1 MEALGSFLQAF
12 VDLGPSVMLPIII
25 FIFALILGTKPS
37 KAFTSGITV
46 GIGFIGLNL
55 VIGLLTDSIG
65 PAAEAMVEN
74 FGLSLNIIDIGWPA
88 ASAIAY
94 GTILG
99 ALAIPVGIIIN
110 VVLLLLGLTR
120 TMNIDLWNYW
130 HIAFTGSLVYV
141 ITQDFAL
148 GLFTMGTHAML
159 LYLIADISAKDVEE
173 EYGMP
178 NMTFPHGASIAGY
191 VVAVPLNW
199 IIDRIPGLKN
209 INLDANSI
217 QNKIGIFGNTTVMG
231 ILIGVVIGILAGYDI
246 NGVLNLGIQ
255 TGAVMM
261 LMPKMVSLLME
272 GLAPISESA
281 SNTIQNRFPD
291 RDLYIGMDSALA
303 VGQPSV
309 LSASLVLVP
318 ITLLLAVIL
327 PGNEVLPIGDLA
339 TIPFMIAL
347 MSAVFKGD
355 ILKSIIG
362 GAIHIV
368 LSLYIATWA
377 APFITDAALAANF
390 DIGGA
395 SAISVLSDGGA
406 FTTILF
412 GGFSMLFSWIG
423 IGLVALI
430 VLIGLIY
437 YNRIR
442 PKRLL
447 ESNEVR

>member
-1 MEALGSFLQAF
+1 MEAIGNFLQAF
-12 VDLGPSVMLPIII
+12 VDLGASVMLPIII
-25 FIFALILGTKPS
+25 FIFALIVGSKPG

-46 GIGFIGLNL
+46 GIGFIGINL

-74 FGLSLNIIDIGWPA
+74 FGLSLNVIDVGWPA

-110 VVLLLLGLTR
+110 VVLLVFGLTR

-148 GLFTMGTHAML
+148 GMFTMVTHAML
-159 LYLIADISAKDVEE
+159 LYLIADISAKDVEA
-173 EYGMP
+173 EYDLP
-178 NMTFPHGASIAGY
+178 NMTFPHGSSIAGY

-199 IIDRIPGLKN
+199 IFNRIPFLKDT
-209 INLDANSI
+209 NLDADTI
-217 QNKIGIFGNTTVMG
+217 QNKLGVFGNTTVMG
-231 ILIGVVIGILAGYDI
+231 IIIGAVIGILAGYDI
-246 NGVLNLGIQ
+246 NGILNLGIQ

-272 GLAPISESA
+272 GLSPISENA
-281 SNTIQNRFPD
+281 SELIQDRFPD

-309 LSASLVLVP
+309 LAASLILVP
-318 ITLLLAVIL
+318 ITLLLAVVL
-327 PGNEVLPIGDLA
+327 PGNAVLPIGDLA

-368 LSLYIATWA
+368 ISLYIATWA
-377 APFITDAALAANF
+377 SPYITDAAIAADF

-412 GGFSMLFSWIG
+412 GGLSMVMSWIG
-423 IGLVALI
+423 IGVIAVI

-442 PKRLL
+442 PKRKL
-447 ESNEVR
+447 ESN

>member
-1 MEALGSFLQAF
+1 MEAIGNFLQGF
-12 VDLGPSVMLPIII
+12 VDLGASVMLPIII
-25 FIFALILGTKPS
+25 FIFALALGI
-37 KAFTSGITV
+37 KASRALTAGLTV

-55 VIGLLTDSIG
+55 VIGLLTDSVG

-74 FGLSLNIIDIGWPA
+74 FGLSLNIIDVGWPA

-99 ALAIPVGIIIN
+99 ALAIPVGILVN
-110 VVLLLLGLTR
+110 VVLLVLGLTK

-130 HIAFTGSLVYV
+130 HIAFTGSLVYI

-148 GLFTMGTHAML
+148 GLFTMVTHAML
-159 LYLIADISAKDVEE
+159 LYLIADISAKDVEA
-173 EYGMP
+173 EYDLP

-191 VVAVPLNW
+191 IVAVPLNW
-199 IIDRIPGLKN
+199 IFNRIPGLSN
-209 INLDANSI
+209 INLNPDTI
-217 QNKIGIFGNTTVMG
+217 QKRFGVFGNTTVMG
-231 ILIGVVIGILAGYDI
+231 VIIGGLIGLLAGYDI
-246 NGVLNLGIQ
+246 NGILNLGIQ

-272 GLAPISESA
+272 GMSPVSERA
-281 SNTIQNRFPD
+281 SELIQDRFPD

-309 LSASLVLVP
+309 LAASLILIP
-318 ITLLLAVIL
+318 ITLFLSVIL
-327 PGNEVLPIGDLA
+327 PGNQVLPLGDLA

-347 MSAVFKGD
+347 MAAVFKGD
-355 ILKSIIG
+355 LFRTVIG
-362 GAIHIV
+362 GVVHII

-377 APFITDAALAANF
+377 SPYITDAALAANF

-406 FTTILF
+406 ITTLLF
-412 GGFSMLFSWIG
+412 GGASMLMSWVGIG
-423 IGLVALI
+423 IIAILVLA
-430 VLIGLIY
+430 GLIY
-437 YNRIR
+437 YNRIL
-442 PKRLL
+442 PKRKV
-447 ESNEVR
+447 EEN